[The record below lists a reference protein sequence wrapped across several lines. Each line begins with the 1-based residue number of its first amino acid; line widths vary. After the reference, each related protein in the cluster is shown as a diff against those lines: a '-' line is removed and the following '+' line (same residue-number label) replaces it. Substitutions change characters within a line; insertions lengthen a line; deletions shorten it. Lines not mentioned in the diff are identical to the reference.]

1 MRAKFLVTLVA
12 GVVVA
17 ASGAEA
23 KTTWHLYGAVRVN
36 GDRAL
41 ELAYAN
47 ALASCRLEGYRWM
60 EGRRIFAI
68 DYDAPDTVSCLSRK
82 GFIRQD
88 GEPHAYPF
96 AKETYSVRVDGG

>member
-1 MRAKFLVTLVA
+1 MRVKSVMILIA
-12 GVVVA
+12 GVVAA

-23 KTTWHLYGAVRVN
+23 KTTWHLYGAVPVN

-41 ELAYAN
+41 ELAYSD
-47 ALASCRLEGYRWM
+47 ALAHCRLEGYHSVEPSRVLAM
-60 EGRRIFAI
+60 
-68 DYDAPDTVSCLSRK
+68 DYDAPEMVSCLSRK

-96 AKETYSVRVDGG
+96 PKKTYKVRVHGM